1 MGSVDTKYPFLQLR
15 TVLTWEPLMA
25 RLGVSEVARSPRGF
39 LRAYERS
46 GRTGLGVDWVRR
58 REGFVARHLA
68 QMAANGEGLYD
79 DRGRPTRRH
88 LALVAWAFSP
98 DPSGLAKA
106 RRREGG

>member
-1 MGSVDTKYPFLQLR
+1 MSKYPFLPLR
-15 TVLTWEPLMA
+15 TVLTWESLMA

-39 LRAYERS
+39 LRVYERS
-46 GRTGLGVDWVRR
+46 GRDGLGVDWVRK

-68 QMAANGEGLYD
+68 QAIANGESWYD

-106 RRREGG
+106 RRRVGG